1 MNRLNDISY
10 LRVFA
15 MLLVVFGHCICP
27 YSIWHDPGYTAGFQ
41 VDIWEVSIASISQIH
56 VPLFFL
62 IAGFLFGYK
71 RILGGYSNRS
81 QFVKNKIDRI
91 LIPYIFVGI
100 FMCLIQRRPL
110 WEMCLG
116 VSHLWFLMTI
126 FECYVAGYLLEQV
139 LWYKESMKFVLVAIC
154 CIILV
159 VTVHWN
165 LPTRFFTIE
174 RFVHYFPLYLIG
186 MLFGSSSVKRYVRY
200 KKRMIFL
207 LLGAIVVLPI
217 QHICLHKV
225 MLDQFVG
232 LLVILP
238 LFFLCRSHYFANPSK
253 WIISLDKHSMSIYI
267 LHQIL
272 QQEMNKVAEFHHL
285 MISYVY
291 MYPLCQFVLLVLIC
305 WLISHFAHRS
315 PYAKYI
321 IG

>member
-1 MNRLNDISY
+1 MNRFNDISY

-41 VDIWEVSIASISQIH
+41 VDFWEVSIASISQVH
-56 VPLFFL
+56 VPLFFM

-71 RILGGYSNRS
+71 RIRGGYSNRC

-91 LIPYIFVGI
+91 LLPYVFVGL
-100 FMCLIQRRPL
+100 FMCFIQRRSL

-126 FECYVAGYLLEQV
+126 FECYVGGYLLEQV
-139 LWYKESMKFVLVAIC
+139 LWYKEKKKLALVAIC
-154 CIILV
+154 CVIVV

-165 LPTRFFTIE
+165 LPTRIFTIE
-174 RFVHYFPLYLIG
+174 RFLHYFPLYLIG
-186 MLFGSSSVKRYVRY
+186 MMFGSSSLEKYARY
-200 KKRMIFL
+200 KICMLVLFW
-207 LLGAIVVLPI
+207 GAIVVLPL
-217 QHICLHKV
+217 QHICLHKAI
-225 MLDQFVG
+225 LDQFVG
-232 LLVILP
+232 LLIILS
-238 LFFLCRSHYFANPSK
+238 LFFLCRSHSFVSPSK
-253 WIISLDKHSMSIYI
+253 WIDSLDKHSMSIYI

-272 QQEMNKVAEFHHL
+272 QQEMNKVAEFHNL

-291 MYPLCQFVLLVLIC
+291 LYPLCQFVFLVAVS

-315 PYAKYI
+315 QYAKYL